1 METKHHAEL
10 RASSR
15 SASTKP
21 LSIRF
26 TKDEIVELKRQAD
39 KLSLS
44 AYVRRQLFSD
54 ELNPEISGNIE
65 ARLTPQ
71 MRQKLLAQILMR
83 LGRLDL
89 VQDVN
94 TLLNGVQSG
103 LIEPSP
109 ELCTALEAVHGELK
123 ALRHDLLKAL
133 GLRP

>member
-103 LIEPSP
+103 LIETSP
-109 ELCTALEAVHGELK
+109 ELCAALEAVHGELIT
-123 ALRHDLLKAL
+123 LRHDLLKAL

>member
-1 METKHHAEL
+1 MESKDHAKL
-10 RASSR
+10 RATSR

-21 LSIRF
+21 ISIRF
-26 TKDEIVELKRQAD
+26 TKEEFAELKHRAG
-39 KLSLS
+39 KMSLS
-44 AYVRRQLFSD
+44 MYVRRRLFGD
-54 ELNPEISGNIE
+54 GAMPVNLDGVE

-89 VQDVN
+89 VHDVN

-103 LIEPSP
+103 LIETSP
-109 ELCTALEAVHGELK
+109 ELCAALEAVHGELIT
-123 ALRHDLLKAL
+123 LRHDLLKAL

>member
-26 TKDEIVELKRQAD
+26 TKDEIAELKRQAD

-54 ELNPEISGNIE
+54 ELNPEISGNVE
-65 ARLTPQ
+65 ARLTSQ
-71 MRQKLLAQILMR
+71 IRQKLLARILMR
-83 LGRLDL
+83 LGRIDL
-89 VQDVN
+89 VHDVN
-94 TLLNGVQSG
+94 TLLSGVQSG
-103 LIEPSP
+103 LIETSP
-109 ELCTALEAVHGELK
+109 ELCAALEAVHGELNT
-123 ALRHDLLKAL
+123 LRHDLLKAL